1 VLDIFI
7 KLMNSDRYK
16 SDRDHVSAMS
26 FEEADDHISYWLD
39 KTEDERLN
47 AACFLINQLYNVTPE
62 TKIDRTI
69 TDHRKFS
76 DG

>member
-1 VLDIFI
+1 
-7 KLMNSDRYK
+7 MNSDTYK
-16 SDRDHVSAMS
+16 LDRHHVSAMS